1 MAYQESIVYAKYLAS
16 KINEESSSDCGCND
30 CSNST
35 SDSKCS
41 CCPPGLVAVYNVDG
55 VNIGCLTPADAD
67 EYNTNNRSCKEGYVA
82 LYKNGTPNEFL
93 GCVASDQFAAL
104 YAAVNP

>member
-1 MAYQESIVYAKYLAS
+1 MAYQENSVYAKYLAS
-16 KINEESSSDCGCND
+16 EINKEEGGDCEGGCHG
-30 CSNST
+30 NS

-55 VNIGCLTPADAD
+55 VNIGCLTPPDAD
-67 EYNTNNRSCKEGYVA
+67 EYNTNNRNCKEGYVV
-82 LYKNGTPNEFL
+82 LYKTGDPNLFL

-104 YAAVNP
+104 YAAVNS